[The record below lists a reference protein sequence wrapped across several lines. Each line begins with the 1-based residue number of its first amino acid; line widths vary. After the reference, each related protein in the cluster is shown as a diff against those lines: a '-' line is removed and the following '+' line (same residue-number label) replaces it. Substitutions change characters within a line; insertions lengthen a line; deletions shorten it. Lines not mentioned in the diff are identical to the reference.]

1 MFLNKNE
8 AYFSMI
14 SMIELSSFMAR
25 TTRSLISF
33 APLAFVSQCQCRP
46 RVLSPLV
53 FFPISN
59 SHCISPYLEI
69 KLDVGKMHDRNCKFW
84 QLYSRVGGDFVIEWN
99 KLVDII
105 HNIHLRKG
113 DDRVS
118 LRMGKVKALPLFNC
132 IAIKFGQSKTILLT
146 HYI

>member
-1 MFLNKNE
+1 LQ
-8 AYFSMI
+8 I
-14 SMIELSSFMAR
+14 
-25 TTRSLISF
+25 
-33 APLAFVSQCQCRP
+33 LAIIF
-46 RVLSPLV
+46 
-53 FFPISN
+53 
-59 SHCISPYLEI
+59 
-69 KLDVGKMHDRNCKFW
+69 KG
-84 QLYSRVGGDFVIEWN
+84 GGDFVIEWN

-132 IAIKFGQSKTILLT
+132 IAIKFGRSETILLT